1 MKKIKQ
7 RAPEC
12 IHVYNSKQIPNVMTS
27 ILDFAGLLYGGS
39 FDVINIP
46 VHSVLVGMSSI
57 NRKIKSNYPLKI
69 QSSFLDCNRS
79 FPCELRI
86 KACEELRMFKISK
99 WCTTYLMFFFDIFSY
114 VTQYPMAVVWLE
126 EKETCVNWTRTAIAA
141 AEQTTVIET
150 FVEVRFTTTVR

>member
-1 MKKIKQ
+1 M
-7 RAPEC
+7 A
-12 IHVYNSKQIPNVMTS
+12 S

-79 FPCELRI
+79 FPSEYEL
-86 KACEELRMFKISK
+86 KPAKSFKCSI
-99 WCTTYLMFFFDIFSY
+99 
-114 VTQYPMAVVWLE
+114 
-126 EKETCVNWTRTAIAA
+126 
-141 AEQTTVIET
+141 
-150 FVEVRFTTTVR
+150 